1 MGLLESMSRD
11 LSKAQRISIGDVRI
25 NRLND
30 ALYDQASEEMIQG
43 LMESIK
49 KHGQMENAIG
59 YEDKYDSNGDIDG
72 ASYTLVG
79 GNTRYL
85 AISKLYEQGEG
96 DGYINM
102 TIIEKPKNHTE
113 ELEIMITNNM
123 QRKKTSE
130 ERYHE
135 IRVMEHAYE
144 YLDVKPSGTK
154 RDWIGNQLGI
164 SGRYVDKL
172 INKFNPKPVEEIE
185 EMEQV
190 PSSNEEEN
198 VEGQTDIYD
207 FIPEEDETA
216 GDNEENSMIQEDQEE
231 AIQEHQFTANSNNAP
246 REREMISFIK
256 GNIRSLKRS
265 KEIAD
270 EIGYQDSIS
279 KELDEIVDQ
288 LNKVYEHSPVLS
300 LRIKVVRSVSTLIQS
315 NPGAFRKCK
324 V

>member
-79 GNTRYL
+79 GNTRCL

-288 LNKVYEHSPVLS
+288 LNEILLS
-300 LRIKVVRSVSTLIQS
+300 LQS
-315 NPGAFRKCK
+315 NHSDQ
-324 V
+324 

>member
-59 YEDKYDSNGDIDG
+59 YEDKYDGNGDIDG

-231 AIQEHQFTANSNNAP
+231 AIQEHPFTANSNNAP

-288 LNKVYEHSPVLS
+288 LNEILLS
-300 LRIKVVRSVSTLIQS
+300 LQS
-315 NPGAFRKCK
+315 NHSDQ
-324 V
+324 

>member
-11 LSKAQRISIGDVRI
+11 LSKAQRIAIGDVRI

-43 LMESIK
+43 LMKSIK

-59 YEDKYDSNGDIDG
+59 YEDKYDANGNIDG

-102 TIIEKPKNHTE
+102 TIIEKPRNHTE

-172 INKFNPKPVEEIE
+172 INKFNPKPVEETE

-231 AIQEHQFTANSNNAP
+231 AIQEHQFTANSNKAP
-246 REREMISFIK
+246 RERKMISFIK

-288 LNKVYEHSPVLS
+288 LSEILLS
-300 LRIKVVRSVSTLIQS
+300 LQNNHSDQ
-315 NPGAFRKCK
+315 
-324 V
+324 

>member
-59 YEDKYDSNGDIDG
+59 YEDKYDENGDIDG

-172 INKFNPKPVEEIE
+172 INKFNPKPVEETE

-207 FIPEEDETA
+207 FIPEEDDTA

-231 AIQEHQFTANSNNAP
+231 DIQEHQFTANSNNAP

-288 LNKVYEHSPVLS
+288 LNEILLS
-300 LRIKVVRSVSTLIQS
+300 LQS
-315 NPGAFRKCK
+315 NHSD
-324 V
+324 

>member
-59 YEDKYDSNGDIDG
+59 YEDKYDANGNIDG

-85 AISKLYEQGEG
+85 AISKLYEQGKG

-144 YLDVKPSGTK
+144 YLEVKPFGTK

-172 INKFNPKPVEEIE
+172 INKFNPKPVEETE

-190 PSSNEEEN
+190 PSSNEEDN

-207 FIPEEDETA
+207 FIPEEETA
-216 GDNEENSMIQEDQEE
+216 GDNEENSMIQEVQEE
-231 AIQEHQFTANSNNAP
+231 AIQEHQFTTNSNNAP

-265 KEIAD
+265 KELAD

-288 LNKVYEHSPVLS
+288 LSEILLNL
-300 LRIKVVRSVSTLIQS
+300 QS
-315 NPGAFRKCK
+315 NHSDQ
-324 V
+324 

>member
-1 MGLLESMSRD
+1 MALLESMSRD
-11 LSKAQRISIGDVRI
+11 LSRAQRISINEVRI
-25 NRLND
+25 NILNN
-30 ALYDQASEEMIQG
+30 ALYDEASEDMIQG

-59 YEDKYDSNGDIDG
+59 YEDIYDANGDIDG
-72 ASYTLVG
+72 YKYTLVG

-172 INKFNPKPVEEIE
+172 INKFNPKPVEETE
-185 EMEQV
+185 EMELV

-288 LNKVYEHSPVLS
+288 LSEILLS
-300 LRIKVVRSVSTLIQS
+300 LQS
-315 NPGAFRKCK
+315 NHSDQ
-324 V
+324 

>member
-59 YEDKYDSNGDIDG
+59 YEDKYDANGDIDG

-85 AISKLYEQGEG
+85 AISKLYDQGEG

-207 FIPEEDETA
+207 FIPEEDEIA
-216 GDNEENSMIQEDQEE
+216 GDNEEHPMIQENQEE
-231 AIQEHQFTANSNNAP
+231 VIQEHQFTANSNNAP

-288 LNKVYEHSPVLS
+288 LSEILIS
-300 LRIKVVRSVSTLIQS
+300 LQS
-315 NPGAFRKCK
+315 NHSDQ
-324 V
+324 

>member
-59 YEDKYDSNGDIDG
+59 YEDKYDANGDIDG

-85 AISKLYEQGEG
+85 AISKLYEQEEG

-207 FIPEEDETA
+207 FIPEEDEIA
-216 GDNEENSMIQEDQEE
+216 GDNEEHPMIQENQEE
-231 AIQEHQFTANSNNAP
+231 VIQEHQFTANSNNAP

-288 LNKVYEHSPVLS
+288 LSEILLS
-300 LRIKVVRSVSTLIQS
+300 LQS
-315 NPGAFRKCK
+315 NHSDL
-324 V
+324 

>member
-59 YEDKYDSNGDIDG
+59 YEDKYDANGNIDG

-85 AISKLYEQGEG
+85 AISKLYEQGKG

-207 FIPEEDETA
+207 FIPEEETA
-216 GDNEENSMIQEDQEE
+216 GDNEENSMIQEVQEE
-231 AIQEHQFTANSNNAP
+231 AVQEHQFTANSNNAP

-288 LNKVYEHSPVLS
+288 LSEILLS
-300 LRIKVVRSVSTLIQS
+300 LQS
-315 NPGAFRKCK
+315 NHSDQ
-324 V
+324 

>member
-246 REREMISFIK
+246 RERKMISFIK

-288 LNKVYEHSPVLS
+288 LNEILLS
-300 LRIKVVRSVSTLIQS
+300 LQS
-315 NPGAFRKCK
+315 NHSDQ
-324 V
+324 

>member
-79 GNTRYL
+79 GNTRYI

-231 AIQEHQFTANSNNAP
+231 AIQEHQFTVNSNNAP

-288 LNKVYEHSPVLS
+288 LNEILLS
-300 LRIKVVRSVSTLIQS
+300 LQS
-315 NPGAFRKCK
+315 KHSDQ
-324 V
+324 

>member
-59 YEDKYDSNGDIDG
+59 YEDKYDANGTIDG

-172 INKFNPKPVEEIE
+172 INKFNPKPVEETE

-207 FIPEEDETA
+207 FIPEEDETT

-288 LNKVYEHSPVLS
+288 LSEILLS
-300 LRIKVVRSVSTLIQS
+300 LQS
-315 NPGAFRKCK
+315 NHSDQ
-324 V
+324 

>member
-288 LNKVYEHSPVLS
+288 LNEIL
-300 LRIKVVRSVSTLIQS
+300 LRLQS
-315 NPGAFRKCK
+315 NHSDQ
-324 V
+324 

>member
-59 YEDKYDSNGDIDG
+59 YEDKYDANGDIDG

-96 DGYINM
+96 DGHINM

-207 FIPEEDETA
+207 FIPEEDEIA
-216 GDNEENSMIQEDQEE
+216 GDNEEHPMIQENQEE
-231 AIQEHQFTANSNNAP
+231 VIQEHQFTANSNNAP

-288 LNKVYEHSPVLS
+288 LNEILLS
-300 LRIKVVRSVSTLIQS
+300 LQS
-315 NPGAFRKCK
+315 NHSDQ
-324 V
+324 

>member
-59 YEDKYDSNGDIDG
+59 YEDKYDANGNIDG

-231 AIQEHQFTANSNNAP
+231 AIQEHQFTVNSNNAP

-288 LNKVYEHSPVLS
+288 LSEILIS
-300 LRIKVVRSVSTLIQS
+300 LQS
-315 NPGAFRKCK
+315 NHSDQ
-324 V
+324 

>member
-59 YEDKYDSNGDIDG
+59 YEDKYDANGDIDG

-216 GDNEENSMIQEDQEE
+216 GDNEENSMIQEEQEE
-231 AIQEHQFTANSNNAP
+231 VIQEHQFTANSNNAP

-256 GNIRSLKRS
+256 GNIKSLKRS

-288 LNKVYEHSPVLS
+288 LSEILLS
-300 LRIKVVRSVSTLIQS
+300 LQS
-315 NPGAFRKCK
+315 NHSDQ
-324 V
+324 

>member
-59 YEDKYDSNGDIDG
+59 YEDKYDANGNIDG

-216 GDNEENSMIQEDQEE
+216 GDNEENSMTQEDQEE

-288 LNKVYEHSPVLS
+288 LSEILLS
-300 LRIKVVRSVSTLIQS
+300 LQS
-315 NPGAFRKCK
+315 NHSDL
-324 V
+324 

>member
-59 YEDKYDSNGDIDG
+59 YEDKYDENGDIDG

-172 INKFNPKPVEEIE
+172 INKFNPKPVEETE

-207 FIPEEDETA
+207 FIPEEDDTA

-231 AIQEHQFTANSNNAP
+231 DIQEHQFTANSNNAP

-288 LNKVYEHSPVLS
+288 LNEILLS
-300 LRIKVVRSVSTLIQS
+300 LQNIHSDQ
-315 NPGAFRKCK
+315 
-324 V
+324 

>member
-1 MGLLESMSRD
+1 MALLESMSRD

-59 YEDKYDSNGDIDG
+59 YEDKYDANGNIDG

-85 AISKLYEQGEG
+85 AISKLYEQGKG

-172 INKFNPKPVEEIE
+172 INKFNPKPVEETE

-288 LNKVYEHSPVLS
+288 LSEILIS
-300 LRIKVVRSVSTLIQS
+300 LQS
-315 NPGAFRKCK
+315 NHSDQ
-324 V
+324 

>member
-59 YEDKYDSNGDIDG
+59 YEDKYDANGNIDG

-113 ELEIMITNNM
+113 ELEIIITNNM

-288 LNKVYEHSPVLS
+288 LSEILLS
-300 LRIKVVRSVSTLIQS
+300 LQS
-315 NPGAFRKCK
+315 NHSDL
-324 V
+324 

>member
-11 LSKAQRISIGDVRI
+11 LSKAQRISIRDVRI

-288 LNKVYEHSPVLS
+288 LNEILLS
-300 LRIKVVRSVSTLIQS
+300 LQS
-315 NPGAFRKCK
+315 NHSDQ
-324 V
+324 

>member
-279 KELDEIVDQ
+279 KNLT
-288 LNKVYEHSPVLS
+288 K
-300 LRIKVVRSVSTLIQS
+300 
-315 NPGAFRKCK
+315 
-324 V
+324 

>member
-288 LNKVYEHSPVLS
+288 LSEILLS
-300 LRIKVVRSVSTLIQS
+300 LQS
-315 NPGAFRKCK
+315 NHSDL
-324 V
+324 

>member
-256 GNIRSLKRS
+256 GNIRSLKKS

-288 LNKVYEHSPVLS
+288 LSEILLS
-300 LRIKVVRSVSTLIQS
+300 LQS
-315 NPGAFRKCK
+315 NHSDL
-324 V
+324 

>member
-59 YEDKYDSNGDIDG
+59 YEDKYDANGTIDG

-231 AIQEHQFTANSNNAP
+231 AIQEHQFTVNSNNAP

-279 KELDEIVDQ
+279 KELDEIVNQ
-288 LNKVYEHSPVLS
+288 LNEILLS
-300 LRIKVVRSVSTLIQS
+300 LQS
-315 NPGAFRKCK
+315 KHSDQ
-324 V
+324 

>member
-59 YEDKYDSNGDIDG
+59 YEDKYDANGDIDG

-207 FIPEEDETA
+207 FIPEEDETT

-288 LNKVYEHSPVLS
+288 LSEILLS
-300 LRIKVVRSVSTLIQS
+300 LQS
-315 NPGAFRKCK
+315 NHSDQ
-324 V
+324 

>member
-11 LSKAQRISIGDVRI
+11 LSKAQRISIGDARI

-231 AIQEHQFTANSNNAP
+231 AIQEHQFTVNSNNAP

-288 LNKVYEHSPVLS
+288 LNEILLS
-300 LRIKVVRSVSTLIQS
+300 LQS
-315 NPGAFRKCK
+315 KHSDQ
-324 V
+324 

>member
-185 EMEQV
+185 EMEQI

-288 LNKVYEHSPVLS
+288 LNEILLS
-300 LRIKVVRSVSTLIQS
+300 LQS
-315 NPGAFRKCK
+315 NHSDQ
-324 V
+324 

>member
-59 YEDKYDSNGDIDG
+59 YEDKYDENGDIDG

-144 YLDVKPSGTK
+144 YLEVKPFGTK

-172 INKFNPKPVEEIE
+172 INKFNPKPVEETE

-190 PSSNEEEN
+190 PSSNEEDN

-207 FIPEEDETA
+207 FIPEEETA
-216 GDNEENSMIQEDQEE
+216 GDNEENSMIQEVQEE
-231 AIQEHQFTANSNNAP
+231 AIQEHQFTTNSNNAP

-288 LNKVYEHSPVLS
+288 LSEILLS
-300 LRIKVVRSVSTLIQS
+300 LQS
-315 NPGAFRKCK
+315 NHSDQ
-324 V
+324 

>member
-59 YEDKYDSNGDIDG
+59 YEDKYDENGDIDG

-172 INKFNPKPVEEIE
+172 INKFNPKPVEETE

-207 FIPEEDETA
+207 FIPEEETA
-216 GDNEENSMIQEDQEE
+216 GDNKENTVIQEEQEE
-231 AIQEHQFTANSNNAP
+231 VIQEHQFTSNSNNAP

-288 LNKVYEHSPVLS
+288 LSEILLS
-300 LRIKVVRSVSTLIQS
+300 LQNNHSDQ
-315 NPGAFRKCK
+315 
-324 V
+324 

>member
-11 LSKAQRISIGDVRI
+11 LSKAQRISIGDVGI

-59 YEDKYDSNGDIDG
+59 YEDKYDANGNIDG

-288 LNKVYEHSPVLS
+288 LSEILLS
-300 LRIKVVRSVSTLIQS
+300 LQS
-315 NPGAFRKCK
+315 NHSDL
-324 V
+324 

>member
-59 YEDKYDSNGDIDG
+59 YEDKYDANGEIDG

-85 AISKLYEQGEG
+85 AISKLYEQGKG

-172 INKFNPKPVEEIE
+172 INKFNPKPDEETE

-288 LNKVYEHSPVLS
+288 LSEILLS
-300 LRIKVVRSVSTLIQS
+300 LQNNHSDQ
-315 NPGAFRKCK
+315 
-324 V
+324 

>member
-231 AIQEHQFTANSNNAP
+231 AIQEHQFTVNSNNAP

-288 LNKVYEHSPVLS
+288 LNEILLS
-300 LRIKVVRSVSTLIQS
+300 LQS
-315 NPGAFRKCK
+315 KHSDQ
-324 V
+324 

>member
-1 MGLLESMSRD
+1 MSRD

-288 LNKVYEHSPVLS
+288 LNEILLS
-300 LRIKVVRSVSTLIQS
+300 LQS
-315 NPGAFRKCK
+315 NHSDQ
-324 V
+324 

>member
-59 YEDKYDSNGDIDG
+59 YEDKYDANGNIDG

-231 AIQEHQFTANSNNAP
+231 AIQEHQFTVNSNNAP

-288 LNKVYEHSPVLS
+288 LNEILLS
-300 LRIKVVRSVSTLIQS
+300 LQS
-315 NPGAFRKCK
+315 KHSDQ
-324 V
+324 

>member
-59 YEDKYDSNGDIDG
+59 YEDKYDANGDIDG

-216 GDNEENSMIQEDQEE
+216 GDNEENSMIQEDQEK

-288 LNKVYEHSPVLS
+288 LSEILLS
-300 LRIKVVRSVSTLIQS
+300 LQS
-315 NPGAFRKCK
+315 NHSDL
-324 V
+324 

>member
-59 YEDKYDSNGDIDG
+59 YEDKYDANGNIDG

-207 FIPEEDETA
+207 FIPEEDEIA
-216 GDNEENSMIQEDQEE
+216 GDNEEHPMIQENQEE
-231 AIQEHQFTANSNNAP
+231 VTQEHQFTANSNNAP

-288 LNKVYEHSPVLS
+288 LSEILIS
-300 LRIKVVRSVSTLIQS
+300 LQS
-315 NPGAFRKCK
+315 NHSDQ
-324 V
+324 

>member
-1 MGLLESMSRD
+1 
-11 LSKAQRISIGDVRI
+11 
-25 NRLND
+25 
-30 ALYDQASEEMIQG
+30 
-43 LMESIK
+43 
-49 KHGQMENAIG
+49 
-59 YEDKYDSNGDIDG
+59 
-72 ASYTLVG
+72 
-79 GNTRYL
+79 
-85 AISKLYEQGEG
+85 
-96 DGYINM
+96 M

-207 FIPEEDETA
+207 FIPEEDEIA
-216 GDNEENSMIQEDQEE
+216 GDNEEHPMIQENQEE
-231 AIQEHQFTANSNNAP
+231 VIQEHQFTANSNNAP

-270 EIGYQDSIS
+270 EI
-279 KELDEIVDQ
+279 
-288 LNKVYEHSPVLS
+288 LN
-300 LRIKVVRSVSTLIQS
+300 I
-315 NPGAFRKCK
+315 
-324 V
+324 

>member
-59 YEDKYDSNGDIDG
+59 YEDKYDANGDIDG

-172 INKFNPKPVEEIE
+172 INKFNPKPVEETE

-207 FIPEEDETA
+207 FIPEEDDTA

-288 LNKVYEHSPVLS
+288 LSEILLS
-300 LRIKVVRSVSTLIQS
+300 LQS
-315 NPGAFRKCK
+315 NHSNQ
-324 V
+324 

>member
-59 YEDKYDSNGDIDG
+59 YEDKYDENGDIDG

-172 INKFNPKPVEEIE
+172 INKFNPKPVEETE

-207 FIPEEDETA
+207 FIPEEDDTA
-216 GDNEENSMIQEDQEE
+216 GDNEENSMNQEDQEE
-231 AIQEHQFTANSNNAP
+231 DIQEHQFTANSNNAP

-288 LNKVYEHSPVLS
+288 LNEILLS
-300 LRIKVVRSVSTLIQS
+300 LQS
-315 NPGAFRKCK
+315 NHSDQ
-324 V
+324 